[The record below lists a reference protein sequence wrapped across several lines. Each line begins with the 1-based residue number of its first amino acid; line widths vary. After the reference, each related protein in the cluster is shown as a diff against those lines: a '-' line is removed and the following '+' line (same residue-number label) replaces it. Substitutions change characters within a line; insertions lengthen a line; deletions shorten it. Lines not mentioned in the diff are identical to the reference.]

1 VAVRERETPKAV
13 GWKAWGLMALL
24 FLSLAL
30 AQGPQEIL
38 SRMVR
43 NLDAPWQA
51 EVRGE
56 IQGPGGKEE
65 FRARVYAISRQG
77 LFRIEYLKPG
87 SLEGNFTVI
96 TDKEVWNYLYLTN
109 QLIISPKE
117 KAQVSGLGF
126 NPALLGN
133 AQAMAERLDLRLLGR
148 VSTPQG
154 PAYRLLGQPKPGE
167 ALGFREVELWILEE
181 DPRPV
186 RFIFRGEGGQVL
198 GDLQVVAFQRAN
210 LTPAGLKRYPKDAQ
224 VVRR

>member
-1 VAVRERETPKAV
+1 VRERPQLRKV
-13 GWKAWGLMALL
+13 IGLMAL
-24 FLSLAL
+24 LSLAL
-30 AQGPQEIL
+30 AQSPQEIL
-38 SRMVR
+38 GRMVR

-56 IQGPGGKEE
+56 VQGQTGREE

-77 LFRIEYLKPG
+77 LFRIEFLKPP

-109 QLIISPKE
+109 QLIVSPKE
-117 KAQVSGLGF
+117 KAQVPGLGF

-133 AQAMAERLDLRLLGR
+133 AQAIVERLDLRLLGR
-148 VSTPQG
+148 VVTPQG

-167 ALGFREVELWILEE
+167 NLGFRGMELWVLEE
-181 DPRPV
+181 DPRPT
-186 RFIFRGEGGQVL
+186 RFLFRGEGGQVL
-198 GDLQVVAFQRAN
+198 ADLGVVAFQRTN
-210 LTPAGLKRYPKDAQ
+210 LTPAQLKRYPKDAQ

>member
-1 VAVRERETPKAV
+1 MRERPQLRKV
-13 GWKAWGLMALL
+13 IGLMAL
-24 FLSLAL
+24 LSLAL
-30 AQGPQEIL
+30 AQSPQEIL
-38 SRMVR
+38 GRMVR

-56 IQGPGGKEE
+56 VQGQTGREE

-77 LFRIEYLKPG
+77 LFRIEFLKPP

-109 QLIISPKE
+109 QLIVSPKE
-117 KAQVSGLGF
+117 KAQVPGLGF

-133 AQAMAERLDLRLLGR
+133 AQAMVERLDLRLLGR
-148 VSTPQG
+148 VATPQG

-167 ALGFREVELWILEE
+167 NLGFREMELWVLEE
-181 DPRPV
+181 DPRPT
-186 RFIFRGEGGQVL
+186 RFLFRGEGGQVL
-198 GDLQVVAFQRAN
+198 ADLGVVAFQRTN
-210 LTPAGLKRYPKDAQ
+210 LTPAQLKRYPKDAQ

>member
-1 VAVRERETPKAV
+1 MRERPQLRGV
-13 GWKAWGLMALL
+13 WGLVAL
-24 FLSLAL
+24 LSLAL
-30 AQGPQEIL
+30 AQSPQEIIG
-38 SRMVR
+38 RMVR

-56 IQGPGGKEE
+56 VRSQVGREE
-65 FRARVYAISRQG
+65 FRARVYALSRQG
-77 LFRIEYLKPG
+77 LFRIEFLKPP

-109 QLIISPKE
+109 QLVISPKE
-117 KAQVSGLGF
+117 RAQVPGMGF

-133 AQAMAERLDLRLLGR
+133 AQALAERVELRLLGR

-167 ALGFREVELWILEE
+167 GLGFREMELWVLED

-186 RFIFRGEGGQVL
+186 RFLFRDEEGGVL
-198 GDLQVVAFQRAN
+198 ADLQVVGFQRAS
-210 LTPAGLKRYPKDAQ
+210 LTPAQLKRYPKDAQ